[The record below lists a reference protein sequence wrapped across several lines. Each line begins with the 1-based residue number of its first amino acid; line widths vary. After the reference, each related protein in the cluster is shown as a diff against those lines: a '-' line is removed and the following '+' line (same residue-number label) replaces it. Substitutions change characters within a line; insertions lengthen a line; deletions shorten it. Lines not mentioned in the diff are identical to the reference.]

1 MGSVARIRTV
11 EDPKVREARET
22 RTCTASISLLC
33 KADYDSS
40 LSFLLPGTQATCKLL
55 NICVFGKS
63 ASHTVFPVA
72 RREAM
77 SMQLLTTSV
86 SALNKNNNQP
96 GRNDVPTSNP
106 HIRQSAGT
114 QSGRK
119 EPVWWSGRLFMAE
132 AEFVMGRRD
141 TRLFTAAP

>member
-11 EDPKVREARET
+11 EDPKSQGGAR
-22 RTCTASISLLC
+22 
-33 KADYDSS
+33 DSDVHS
-40 LSFLLPGTQATCKLL
+40 FDQPGYAKQITTPGCFLLPGTQATCKLL

-77 SMQLLTTSV
+77 NMQLLTTSV
-86 SALNKNNNQP
+86 SALYNDNNQP

-106 HIRQSAGT
+106 HIQQSAGT

-119 EPVWWSGRLFMAE
+119 EPVWWPGRLFMAE

-141 TRLFTAAP
+141 TRLFTTAP